1 MKTAFYTGEVKQKLQ
16 SNACEDCWREWLRM
30 QTMLV
35 NEYRLNLM
43 DPKTD
48 VFLNTQVLA
57 FFKLDEASEA
67 AEVKYVPPPDTPG
80 GS

>member
-1 MKTAFYTGEVKQKLQ
+1 MKQKLQ
-16 SNACEDCWREWLRM
+16 AHACEECWREWLRM

-48 VFLNTQVLA
+48 IFLNAQVLA
-57 FFKLDEASEA
+57 FFKLDTASEA
-67 AEVKYVPPPDTPG
+67 AEVKYVPPEK
-80 GS
+80 